1 MKTIEEANER
11 FVNHLA
17 EMDLSKLSVQELSVY
32 AHVLK
37 SMDKARA
44 FNYADYMMDAYA
56 NCCCAIGT
64 TDDKKKEL
72 S

>member
-11 FVNHLA
+11 FVNYLA

-37 SMDKARA
+37 SMDKAKV
-44 FNYADYMMDAYA
+44 FNYADYMLDAYT
-56 NCCCAIGT
+56 NCCCAIGA
-64 TDDKKKEL
+64 TDDKK
-72 S
+72 